1 VDTLSVVEV
10 ELVSSTLGYLIYKN
24 LLRGKSTLMTLAFI
38 GGGSVQLTHKMLQ
51 KPLMTLSNLQAT
63 LIKPN
68 GEFYFAGSLQK
79 LSSNTPAVSCMD
91 VTPGYSGF
99 ISVTDNVQA
108 CQPSSFS
115 TSTTYTLPLNPSL
128 IFSTVSGVSTAMTTL
143 SL

>member
-24 LLRGKSTLMTLAFI
+24 LLRGKFILMTLTFI

-51 KPLMTLSNLQAT
+51 KPLMTLSDLQAT

-91 VTPGYSGF
+91 VTPGFSGF
-99 ISVTDNVQA
+99 ISVTDNV
-108 CQPSSFS
+108 
-115 TSTTYTLPLNPSL
+115 
-128 IFSTVSGVSTAMTTL
+128 
-143 SL
+143 

>member
-10 ELVSSTLGYLIYKN
+10 ELVSSTVGYIIYKN
-24 LLRGKSTLMTLAFI
+24 LLRGKSTLMTLTFI
-38 GGGSVQLTHKMLQ
+38 GGGNVQLTHKMLQ
-51 KPLMTLSNLQAT
+51 KPLMTLSNLQAA

-68 GEFYFAGSLQK
+68 GEFYFAGNLQK

-91 VTPGYSGF
+91 VSPGFSGF
-99 ISVTDNVQA
+99 ISVNDNVQA

-115 TSTTYTLPLNPSL
+115 TSATYTLSLNPSL
-128 IFSTVSGVSTAMTTL
+128 IFSSVSGVSTAMTIL